1 MRLMRGTLN
10 RQSAGAVFLF
20 EGAAMSFNEKL
31 TELLKTDPRLVDENG
46 ELVIAAVQDHA
57 WKIDHALVRLLLR
70 DEEIKAKFF
79 EEIDGY
85 WIFNTNLFIDFI
97 SQKNFLDNSYTRFR
111 NRIGLTIGG
120 KFLRER
126 GEVALAWPYKD
137 SVLEGGQ
144 TQEEEKRRELFFNEV
159 LAQDEIS
166 RLFDPKVLTHFTRY
180 SMEGQAQVS
189 ALRRDADG
197 QLRENLIIRG
207 NNLLA
212 LHSLKSQFRG
222 AVKLIYIDPP
232 YNTGNDSF
240 GYNDNFNHSTWLTFM
255 KNRLE
260 IARELL
266 TNDGS
271 IWISVDDAEAHY
283 LKVEGDEIFG
293 KENFIMDIAWKKRD
307 GAPND
312 RKVGGVHEHILVF
325 GKDKA
330 KSSKQ
335 TLAEESFNLLPRTEK
350 ADEQYKVFPE
360 PNGPDPRGPFRKIDT
375 TANAKGGR
383 FVASLVYPIQN
394 PYTKEN
400 VIPRRG
406 TCWRHSKEEM
416 DRLQNEGRL
425 YWGVEGTA
433 KTPMRKLYLS
443 ETRQGMTIPSLWVDV
458 ALNQHAAS
466 EIEQLFG
473 QKAAFETPKPE
484 HLLQR
489 IIHVATNPGEMVL
502 DFFAGSGTT
511 AAVAH
516 KMGRQ
521 YIGIEQMDYIES
533 ITLKRL
539 EKVIG
544 KMGNADGKLFEEL
557 AYDEGGISKAVNWR
571 GGGEFVYCELLQFNQ
586 VFMERIQAAQSSAEL
601 MTVWR
606 AMAEHSFLKWYVNPS
621 VPQDALKDF
630 EDLGQGPDGLSK
642 QKRLLAE
649 LLDKNQ
655 LYVNLSEID
664 DQQFQVS
671 AEDKALNRAFY
682 GEADHA

>member
-1 MRLMRGTLN
+1 
-10 RQSAGAVFLF
+10 
-20 EGAAMSFNEKL
+20 MSFNEKL

-79 EEIDGY
+79 EKIDGY

-180 SMEGQAQVS
+180 SIEGQAQVS

-232 YNTGNDSF
+232 YNTGNDGF
-240 GYNDNFNHSTWLTFM
+240 GYTDGFNHSEWLTFM

-260 IARELL
+260 AAREFLRK
-266 TNDGS
+266 DGS
-271 IWISVDDAEAHY
+271 IWINIDDNEAHY
-283 LKVEGDEIFG
+283 LKVLCDEIFG
-293 KENFIMDIAWKKRD
+293 RENFIATIIWQKIFSPKGSARHISTSHDYILVYAYDSNLWVRNLQPRNEQHDARYKNIDNDPRGVWASSDLSARNYYSLGTYPITTPSGRIIPGPPKGTFWRVSKENFDELNKSNRIWWGEEGNNVPRLKR
-307 GAPND
+307 
-312 RKVGGVHEHILVF
+312 F
-325 GKDKA
+325 
-330 KSSKQ
+330 
-335 TLAEESFNLLPRTEK
+335 
-350 ADEQYKVFPE
+350 
-360 PNGPDPRGPFRKIDT
+360 
-375 TANAKGGR
+375 
-383 FVASLVYPIQN
+383 
-394 PYTKEN
+394 
-400 VIPRRG
+400 
-406 TCWRHSKEEM
+406 
-416 DRLQNEGRL
+416 
-425 YWGVEGTA
+425 
-433 KTPMRKLYLS
+433 LS
-443 ETRQGMTIPSLWVDV
+443 EVQEGIVPQTIWEHSEVGNTQEAKKEIV
-458 ALNQHAAS
+458 ALSDKDVFA
-466 EIEQLFG
+466 
-473 QKAAFETPKPE
+473 TPKPE
-484 HLLQR
+484 RLLKR
-489 IIHVATNPGEMVL
+489 IIEIASNPKDIVM
-502 DFFAGSGTT
+502 DFFMGSGTT

-571 GGGEFVYCELLQFNQ
+571 GGGEFVYCELLQYNQ

-630 EDLGQGPDGLSK
+630 KDLGQGPDGLSK

>member
-1 MRLMRGTLN
+1 
-10 RQSAGAVFLF
+10 
-20 EGAAMSFNEKL
+20 MSFNEKL

-240 GYNDNFNHSTWLTFM
+240 GYNDNFSHSTWLTFM

-260 IARELL
+260 IAKELL
-266 TNDGS
+266 AKDGS
-271 IWISVDDAEAHY
+271 IWINIDDEESHY
-283 LKVEGDEIFG
+283 LKVLCDELFTRD
-293 KENFIMDIAWKKRD
+293 NFIANIVWEKSDSPRMDAEYFSNRHDHILIYAISKQDLTINKISTENGYLPSHYSKVDEYGKSYYLKPLRGMGGQGSTRAARPNLFYSLIAPDGTEVYPKLQDGSD
-307 GAPND
+307 GAWRWSKEKTIKEHNRIEWIKSKKGWSPYYRIYSEDNSIRPPETIWLHD
-312 RKVGGVHEHILVF
+312 EVGSNRNS
-325 GKDKA
+325 KA
-330 KSSKQ
+330 EVNALFPAS
-335 TLAEESFNLLPRTEK
+335 ESFN
-350 ADEQYKVFPE
+350 
-360 PNGPDPRGPFRKIDT
+360 
-375 TANAKGGR
+375 
-383 FVASLVYPIQN
+383 
-394 PYTKEN
+394 
-400 VIPRRG
+400 
-406 TCWRHSKEEM
+406 
-416 DRLQNEGRL
+416 
-425 YWGVEGTA
+425 
-433 KTPMRKLYLS
+433 
-443 ETRQGMTIPSLWVDV
+443 
-458 ALNQHAAS
+458 
-466 EIEQLFG
+466 
-473 QKAAFETPKPE
+473 TPKPE
-484 HLLQR
+484 KLLKR
-489 IIHVATNPGEMVL
+489 IISLATNPGEIVL
-502 DFFAGSGTT
+502 DFFMGSGTT

-544 KMGNADGKLFEEL
+544 KMGNADGKLFDEL

-571 GGGEFVYCELLQFNQ
+571 GGGEFVYCELLQYNQ

>member
-1 MRLMRGTLN
+1 
-10 RQSAGAVFLF
+10 
-20 EGAAMSFNEKL
+20 MSFNEKL

-166 RLFDPKVLTHFTRY
+166 RLFDPKVLTRFTRY
-180 SMEGQAQVS
+180 SIEGQAQVS

-240 GYNDNFNHSTWLTFM
+240 GYNDNFSHSTWLTFM

-271 IWISVDDAEAHY
+271 IWINIDDDESHY
-283 LKVEGDEIFG
+283 LKVLCDEIFNR
-293 KENFIMDIAWKKRD
+293 ENFIANIVWEKKYS
-307 GAPND
+307 PQND
-312 RKVGGVHEHILVF
+312 AKWFSDSHDHILVY
-325 GKDKA
+325 A
-330 KSSKQ
+330 KKK
-335 TLAEESFNLLPRTEK
+335 EIWHPNLLPRT
-350 ADEQYKVFPE
+350 DVMNGRYKNPDNDKRGVWKPSGLDVRTYSEEYDYPITTPSGRIVNPPKSRCWSVSKKRFE
-360 PNGPDPRGPFRKIDT
+360 ELVKENRIWFGPDGNSVPSVKRFLTDVQSGSVPLTIWKY
-375 TANAKGGR
+375 NEVGHNQEAK
-383 FVASLVYPIQN
+383 Q
-394 PYTKEN
+394 
-400 VIPRRG
+400 
-406 TCWRHSKEEM
+406 
-416 DRLQNEGRL
+416 
-425 YWGVEGTA
+425 
-433 KTPMRKLYLS
+433 
-443 ETRQGMTIPSLWVDV
+443 
-458 ALNQHAAS
+458 
-466 EIEQLFG
+466 EIKKVLDNDFFG
-473 QKAAFETPKPE
+473 TPKPE
-484 HLLQR
+484 RLLNR
-489 IIHVATNPGEMVL
+489 IIHIGSSRGDIVL
-502 DFFAGSGTT
+502 DFHLGSGTT

-571 GGGEFVYCELLQFNQ
+571 GGGEFVYCELLQYNQ